1 MADSQL
7 QPGMTATRAEI
18 RNLYGGSSQ
27 GGIVPS
33 NTSNS
38 VLLYSDPTV
47 GHRYGYRDGWL
58 VEEDEHGLIFE
69 YTGAGATGDQTFEG
83 VGGSGNRAILNHVE
97 AGRSLRVFTAT
108 GRVPGSQTKLHRYV
122 GEFKVDV
129 DQPYV
134 LRQMPDSNGDLRK
147 VIVFRLRPAGIV
159 DRDGRDVIPPSI
171 QTLTSLHSDSSTAD
185 DLLGNKA
192 EVDKLSKLVLATT
205 TMPPLAIALLGEWGA
220 GKSSFMAQMDQ
231 RIQQLASLSAQ
242 AKPNESA
249 FVAHVRQIHFNAWH
263 YSDEHVWSGLIE
275 KLFRDLA
282 QVPEERDDPSESVLA
297 KRAER
302 AAELG
307 KLEHRSEQLDLDLE
321 RAARLQPQSSFLA
334 WLSSPRE
341 GWLLFRAASREL
353 RAETTAYG
361 LTAITVLVGAA
372 AAIIWGRPVVQ
383 PWIAGSLGALLAI
396 PPIAKIWRTIRA
408 WLPGQR
414 KIIDKLRGRLEE
426 IQSDLHS
433 QVTTAQASLAEV
445 DAAVRLADFLTERGS
460 TNSYQGY
467 QGLLSWVH
475 KDLTHLDEALRAAQ
489 DEWAETDS
497 NQLPPLQRIILYI
510 DDLDRCPPARVVE
523 VLAAVHLMLALPLF
537 VVVVAV
543 DPRWLVRCLKHHH
556 KELFAEA
563 SDMTEEEPEDIAT
576 PVDYLDKIFQI
587 PLTVPPT
594 TPEKT
599 SLFLEALL
607 GAPSESDEL
616 ANTEQANPIP
626 RSGDEALSEGP
637 SAEASTTLGE
647 PLVPSVE
654 TDELNPSQMTL
665 TAPEISFMAQL
676 GELVPTPRAAK
687 KLVNLYRLV
696 RVGIKPEDLQGF
708 LSPSPSEPGE
718 HQAVQVLLTLLVGH
732 PEQASPLFKHI
743 LAAAS
748 SEKITDVLRNS
759 PTQAAI
765 GPRAADVLDKI
776 NANIEVRLDVAAYQ
790 RWCPSLAR
798 YSFYTRRLSG

>member
-18 RNLYGGSSQ
+18 RNVYGGSGQ
-27 GGIVPS
+27 GSIAPS
-33 NTSNS
+33 KTSNS
-38 VLLYSDPTV
+38 VLLYSDPAV

-58 VEEDEHGLIFE
+58 AEEDEHGLIFE
-69 YTGAGATGDQTFEG
+69 YTGAGARGDQTFEG
-83 VGGSGNRAILNHVE
+83 VGGSGNRAILNHAE

-108 GRVPGSQTKLHRYV
+108 GRVPGSETKLHRYV
-122 GEFKVDV
+122 GEFKVDA

-134 LRQMPDSNGDLRK
+134 MRQMPDSNGVLRK
-147 VIVFRLRPAGIV
+147 VIVFRLRPAGVV
-159 DRDGRDVIPPSI
+159 DRDGRDVIPPSG
-171 QTLTSLHSDSSTAD
+171 QTLTSLHSDSSTVA
-185 DLLGNKA
+185 DLLDNKA
-192 EVDKLSKLVLATT
+192 EVDKLAKLVLAKT

-231 RIQQLASLSAQ
+231 RIRQLASLSAR
-242 AKPNESA
+242 AKPSKSA

-275 KLFRDLA
+275 ELFRALA
-282 QVPEERDDPSESVLA
+282 HVSREQEDPSESALA
-297 KRAER
+297 ERADR

-307 KLEHRSEQLDLDLE
+307 KLEKRSEQLDLDLE
-321 RAARLQPQSSFLA
+321 RAARLQPPGFLA

-341 GWLLFRAASREL
+341 AWPLMRAASREL
-353 RAETTAYG
+353 RADTTAYG
-361 LTAITVLVGAA
+361 LTAITVLVATAA
-372 AAIIWGRPVVQ
+372 AVAWGRPVVQ
-383 PWIAGSLGALLAI
+383 PWIAGSIGVLLAS
-396 PPIAKIWRTIRA
+396 PPIAKLWRTMRA

-414 KIIDKLRGRLEE
+414 KLIDKVRGRLEE

-433 QVTTAQASLAEV
+433 QLTAAQASLAEV
-445 DAAVRLADFLTERGS
+445 DAAVRLVDFLADRGS
-460 TNSYQGY
+460 SNSYQEY
-467 QGLLSWVH
+467 RGLLAWVH
-475 KDLTHLDEALRAAQ
+475 KDLTHLDETLRAVQ
-489 DEWAETDS
+489 DEWAETES
-497 NQLPPLQRIILYI
+497 NQPPPLQRIILYI

-556 KELFAEA
+556 KELFAEGGDIA
-563 SDMTEEEPEDIAT
+563 QEDLEDIAT

-587 PLTVPPT
+587 PLMVPPI

-599 SLFLEALL
+599 ALFLEALL
-607 GAPSESDEL
+607 GAPSASDEP
-616 ANTEQANPIP
+616 AKTEQANPTP
-626 RSGDEALSEGP
+626 ASEDEALSEDDL
-637 SAEASTTLGE
+637 AEASTAGGE
-647 PLVPSVE
+647 PVVPSVNS
-654 TDELNPSQMTL
+654 DELNPSQMSL
-665 TAPEISFMAQL
+665 TASEISFMAQL
-676 GELVPTPRAAK
+676 GALVPTPRAAK

-696 RVGIKPEDLQGF
+696 RVGINAEDLQGF
-708 LSPSPSEPGE
+708 VSPSPSEPGE

-732 PEQASPLFKHI
+732 PEQASQLFKHI

-748 SEKITDVLRNS
+748 SEKITDVLRNG

-765 GPRAADVLDKI
+765 GPRAADVLDTI

-790 RWCPSLAR
+790 RWCPLLAR